1 MATLAAA
8 DGAVVAGP
16 RIATESL
23 RAVLL
28 WLMAFSGGFVFIEPG
43 PYEFV
48 GMATMFLFTIMG
60 LTLRASLAP
69 LILLLTLLNI
79 GYALSLF
86 ELSGQTAPTI
96 WVLVSVF
103 LSLTAIFYAAM
114 LGTNTEAR
122 LRWLLRGYVAA
133 AVVVSLL
140 AIAGYFGLFGG
151 RFVVYSRATGTF
163 KDPNVFAAFLILPG
177 LLILQRMLA
186 GRRSAFHRRRHPAA
200 DRHRRP
206 VSVVLAR
213 RLGPIRILRDPA
225 DGVHLRDQ
233 PLGQRA
239 LPDRHGCDHR
249 RRGGSGVRRG
259 AAVRGPGGGAVRGTR
274 VAVAKL

>member
-48 GMATMFLFTIMG
+48 GMATMFLFTVMG

-151 RFVVYSRATGTF
+151 SVRPLLARHRHIQRPERVRGVP
-163 KDPNVFAAFLILPG
+163 DPARPAHPP
-177 LLILQRMLA
+177 A
-186 GRRSAFHRRRHPAA
+186 HARRSPVRVHRRRHPAA
-200 DRHRRP
+200 DRHGRP
-206 VSVVLAR
+206 VPVVLAR

-225 DGVHLRDQ
+225 DGVS
-233 PLGQRA
+233 P
-239 LPDRHGCDHR
+239 
-249 RRGGSGVRRG
+249 S
-259 AAVRGPGGGAVRGTR
+259 
-274 VAVAKL
+274 